1 MSDHRKCERLL
12 RIIASETEAKG
23 AASVRAVERLFGEGF
38 EAAWIY
44 ARNRFYLQMGGEA
57 HLLSLSD
64 VGRLALGEN
73 PPSTPYRLS
82 RTSAEPP
89 GDHLNAGH

>member
-12 RIIASETEAKG
+12 RIIASETGPKG
-23 AASVRAVERLFGEGF
+23 TASVRTVERLYGEGF
-38 EAAWIY
+38 EEAWIY

-64 VGRLALGEN
+64 IGRLALGEN
-73 PPSTPYRLS
+73 PPSTPRRPDRPS
-82 RTSAEPP
+82 FEHP